1 MKQSTVLIL
10 AVRGGYTIGMKP
22 TLEIGPASGLVV
34 RAFVASLVLL
44 AIIAGAPD
52 RARAVDYS
60 TPAPFAYLIDVETR
74 AVLLDKRGDEAMPP
88 ASLAKLMTIELVLN
102 ALQDG
107 RLSMSDKFLVS
118 EKAWRMRGSRMF
130 AEINSEIEVENLLR
144 GIIVQS
150 GNDAA
155 VILAEGMAGT
165 EEAFADLMNARAD
178 ELGLTGSRFVN
189 ATGWPAPEQRVT
201 ARDMAMLAIH
211 IIETYPEYYPIF
223 AEEEFIWNGVRQRNR
238 NPLLS
243 RDVGADGLKTGHTEE
258 SGYAFVGSAVREGR
272 RMVLVVSG
280 LDTARARSDEA
291 FKLLQWG
298 LRTFSPMTLY
308 NAGEAFAGVAVFGGE
323 KSRVSVGGEGPVKVL
338 VERGVERHD
347 LRGRLV
353 YDWPLE
359 PPVRTGDQIARLRVT
374 HDDRVVAE
382 IPLYATEDVDVGP
395 LHRRALD
402 SALEMVAKLL
412 Q

>member
-1 MKQSTVLIL
+1 MTV
-10 AVRGGYTIGMKP
+10 RRSR
-22 TLEIGPASGLVV
+22 PASRPLNLGLVLPL
-34 RAFVASLVLL
+34 AALACVLL
-44 AIIAGAPD
+44 ALSGRPEAAE
-52 RARAVDYS
+52 YS

-88 ASLAKLMTIELVLN
+88 ASLAKLMTIELVFN

-165 EEAFADLMNARAD
+165 EEAFAELMNARAE

-189 ATGWPAPEQRVT
+189 ATGWPEPEQRVT

-223 AEEEFIWNGVRQRNR
+223 AEDEFIWNGVRQRNR

-243 RDVGADGLKTGHTEE
+243 RDVGADGLKTGQTDE
-258 SGYAFVGSAVREGR
+258 SGYALVGSAVREGR

-298 LRTFSPMTLY
+298 LRTFEPMTLY
-308 NAGEAFAGVAVFGGE
+308 EAGEAFAGVAVFGGE
-323 KSRVSVGGEGPVKVL
+323 KSRVAVGGDGPVKVL
-338 VERGVERHD
+338 IERGVERHD
-347 LRGRLV
+347 LRGRIV
-353 YDWPLE
+353 YDWPIE
-359 PPVRTGDQIARLRVT
+359 PPVQTGDQIAQLRVT

-402 SALEMVAKLL
+402 SVLEMVAKLF